1 MASKIK
7 NASYIY
13 WGRVNIAQQDGG
25 HGTPEPP
32 VQHLVDY
39 TRKTPI
45 LFQDRNTPLFIY
57 LSLLTKIYP
66 RTLDNNKNKHEQV
79 NELLRTQHI

>member
-1 MASKIK
+1 MLHI
-7 NASYIY
+7 YI
-13 WGRVNIAQQDGG
+13 GG
-25 HGTPEPP
+25 GSTLPSPDMLRDHGTPEPP

-39 TRKTPI
+39 TLKTPI

-66 RTLDNNKNKHEQV
+66 RTLDNNKNKHKQV
-79 NELLRTQHI
+79 NKSLRTQHI